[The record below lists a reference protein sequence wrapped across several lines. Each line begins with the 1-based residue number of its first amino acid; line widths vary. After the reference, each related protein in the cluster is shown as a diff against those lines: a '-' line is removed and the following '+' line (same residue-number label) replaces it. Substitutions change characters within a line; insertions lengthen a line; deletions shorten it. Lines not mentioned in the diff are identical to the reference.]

1 MYRTRFVVLS
11 LVLVLILGSTLVI
24 AAQNEKKDGDSLSVP
39 MGTIELNPPE
49 AVEATKSVVE
59 FPHSRHF
66 TNNCLECHHKWDM
79 GPELQ
84 GCKTSGCHELT
95 KAPQKSEKIDMV
107 MYYKKAFH
115 EKCMGCHKEIKS
127 QNLAMEKKL
136 RWGSKN
142 LKLLKT
148 GPTGCKECHPK
159 E

>member
-1 MYRTRFVVLS
+1 MYRTRFVVLGF
-11 LVLVLILGSTLVI
+11 VLVLILGSTLAI
-24 AAQNEKKDGDSLSVP
+24 AAQNEKKDGDNLSVP
-39 MGTIELNPPE
+39 VGTIELNPPE

-115 EKCMGCHKEIKS
+115 EKCMGCQTGYRPPMYRQETPYFYLMRWPGLKS
-127 QNLAMEKKL
+127 FRHMIFL
-136 RWGSKN
+136 
-142 LKLLKT
+142 
-148 GPTGCKECHPK
+148 
-159 E
+159 